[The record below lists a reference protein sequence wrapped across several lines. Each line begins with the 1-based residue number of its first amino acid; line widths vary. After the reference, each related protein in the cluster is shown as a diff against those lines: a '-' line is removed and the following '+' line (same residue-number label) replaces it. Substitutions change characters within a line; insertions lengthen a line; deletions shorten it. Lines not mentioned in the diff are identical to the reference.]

1 MKRFL
6 RFFLA
11 AAAVVCLCVPVLA
24 AGNAELVRT
33 FVYDNTLYTYV
44 SLSGVTEPITKA
56 EASLGGQVFPASDT
70 LKTVRQAG
78 SPVVE
83 MLLVDCSNSMPDFQE
98 DVIAFAR
105 ELAKASGENTRFL
118 LATFGRDFTVLSEDL
133 SGAELTE
140 EIHAVTY
147 TATQTRLNTS
157 LGQALDYFA
166 ALPRSGNELRSVIVL
181 SDAVQYDPQGGVPLE
196 TLSARLEESDVL
208 LHSVG
213 FGNDTDA
220 LSRLASL
227 VDASQGIH
235 LEVGTDLTALEAADR
250 LASYT
255 GDLLVTGFQLGA
267 YSSEGGTQPV
277 TVAFGSGAQL
287 VCRGTSEVELPASGN
302 SAVDTTEPPS
312 GETLPPAEGAGT
324 PVSEAEAAP
333 EEAASEPFRLSPT
346 VVAVI
351 GVAVIAAAVA
361 AAALLHRKGA
371 SVPKKEAAPAAQ
383 ADGTGIYLRLE
394 VLEGVLTS
402 PTSAF
407 DLTDELIVGRDSA
420 CDICFDCPSLSR
432 RHARLFFSEGA
443 VRIEDL
449 ESQNG
454 TFVNDTP
461 VDAPRML
468 RSGDE
473 IHTGDVRFRL
483 KF

>member
-56 EASLGGQVFPASDT
+56 EASLDGQGLSRLRHPQDRPAGRFS
-70 LKTVRQAG
+70 
-78 SPVVE
+78 VVE

-133 SGAELTE
+133 SGAELAE
-140 EIHAVTY
+140 AIHAVTY

-157 LGQALDYFA
+157 LGRALDYFA

-181 SDAVQYDPQGGVPLE
+181 SDAVQYDPQGGIPLRPSPPAWRSLTFCS
-196 TLSARLEESDVL
+196 TLW
-208 LHSVG
+208 
-213 FGNDTDA
+213 A
-220 LSRLASL
+220 LAMIPTPSPDWPAL
-227 VDASQGIH
+227 VDASRGIH

-277 TVAFGSGAQL
+277 TVTFGSG
-287 VCRGTSEVELPASGN
+287 
-302 SAVDTTEPPS
+302 
-312 GETLPPAEGAGT
+312 GA
-324 PVSEAEAAP
+324 A
-333 EEAASEPFRLSPT
+333 
-346 VVAVI
+346 
-351 GVAVIAAAVA
+351 GVP
-361 AAALLHRKGA
+361 G
-371 SVPKKEAAPAAQ
+371 
-383 ADGTGIYLRLE
+383 
-394 VLEGVLTS
+394 
-402 PTSAF
+402 
-407 DLTDELIVGRDSA
+407 DLGGRT
-420 CDICFDCPSLSR
+420 PSLR
-432 RHARLFFSEGA
+432 QFCCGH
-443 VRIEDL
+443 
-449 ESQNG
+449 
-454 TFVNDTP
+454 
-461 VDAPRML
+461 
-468 RSGDE
+468 
-473 IHTGDVRFRL
+473 H
-483 KF
+483 

>member
-56 EASLGGQVFPASDT
+56 EASLDGQVFPASDT

-133 SGAELTE
+133 SGAELAE
-140 EIHAVTY
+140 AIHAVTY

-181 SDAVQYDPQGGVPLE
+181 SDAVQYDPQGGIPLE

-220 LSRLASL
+220 LSRLAGL

-277 TVAFGSGAQL
+277 TVTFGSGAQL

-302 SAVDTTEPPS
+302 SAVDTTKPPS
-312 GETLPPAEGAGT
+312 GEASACRRGGNPGIGGGSSPGRSSVRAFSALPHCSGGDRCRGDRGGRGRCGPASSEGDLR
-324 PVSEAEAAP
+324 P
-333 EEAASEPFRLSPT
+333 EEGSGACCTGRQHRHLSAAGSPGRRAHQSHFRL
-346 VVAVI
+346 
-351 GVAVIAAAVA
+351 
-361 AAALLHRKGA
+361 
-371 SVPKKEAAPAAQ
+371 
-383 ADGTGIYLRLE
+383 
-394 VLEGVLTS
+394 
-402 PTSAF
+402 
-407 DLTDELIVGRDSA
+407 
-420 CDICFDCPSLSR
+420 
-432 RHARLFFSEGA
+432 
-443 VRIEDL
+443 
-449 ESQNG
+449 
-454 TFVNDTP
+454 
-461 VDAPRML
+461 
-468 RSGDE
+468 
-473 IHTGDVRFRL
+473 
-483 KF
+483 